1 MKSIPEKLL
10 CMLLGGVLL
19 GFNAGRLDGGIHSML
34 FIIGIALIN
43 FSIYGISKQIRR
55 KKCGIRGAYSFDVG
69 KQSRR
74 TR

>member
-55 KKCGIRGAYSFDVG
+55 K
-69 KQSRR
+69 
-74 TR
+74 